1 MANSPCQ
8 EIDVSSKRSK
18 SSDKE
23 VCFDRISRLP
33 DVLIQHILSF
43 LPTKEAMTTSIL
55 SKRWLPIWTSVPIID
70 LQDSRSCRT
79 DSSLRLRFGQFV
91 TRVLIL
97 NKMAC
102 LDKFRLEF
110 NMVDH
115 PSYVKTWFRDAV
127 SRDVKELDI
136 TVHGTQSFPILKLPF
151 VLFTAKTLQVLKLSN
166 EVELHVPG
174 TVSLPC
180 LKVLHLVWIK
190 YRNDESVSRIFADC
204 HVLQELVLH
213 IYVGDNTTIS
223 NISIPTLKIMSI
235 RFATGQHKHQLK
247 INAPILEY
255 LNLEDNLGLEFDL
268 ELSGSKSL
276 CNAKSVSLHWDWHS
290 KMTWRNFRPHRLFHK
305 LVRSELNV
313 GYGGWNMLSL
323 FLEISYNLQLLVLA
337 KNDNCRGLGLECRWK
352 PPKYVPECL
361 LSSLERVDF
370 KGFEDVAY
378 QLRMVKYIL
387 GNAQVLKMM
396 DIFTDGDLPLESKL
410 DVLKKLL
417 MFPRGSKECQL
428 HFN

>member
-268 ELSGSKSL
+268 ELSGSK
-276 CNAKSVSLHWDWHS
+276 CI
-290 KMTWRNFRPHRLFHK
+290 
-305 LVRSELNV
+305 ELNV